1 MSKTIF
7 ITGTSSGIGK
17 ATAKLYASKGW
28 TVIATMR
35 KPENETELNQLENV
49 ILLPL
54 DVNNAKQ
61 IEETVRSVTQSYEID
76 VVFNNAGYSLMGP
89 LEGIS
94 DEQMEHQIQT
104 NLFGVVRV
112 TRAFIPYFR
121 AKKKGLFLSTGSLAG
136 LVAFPLGSMYDASK
150 FAINGFNESLA
161 YELAQFNIG
170 VKLILPGLTATDL
183 LDKSPY
189 VTYPGYEGL
198 SDWFEKAFVIE
209 NATKPTDIAEVVYE
223 AATDG
228 SSKLRYLCGTD
239 TMHVTKQIK
248 EFGAEA
254 FMENMHK
261 SLKDTHKS

>member
-1 MSKTIF
+1 MKTVF

-17 ATAKLYASKGW
+17 ATTKLFASQGW
-28 TVIATMR
+28 HVIATMR

-49 ILLPL
+49 TLLPL
-54 DVNNAKQ
+54 DVNDYEQ
-61 IEETVRSVTQSYEID
+61 INETVKSVTEKYDID

-89 LEGIS
+89 LEGFT
-94 DEQMEHQIQT
+94 DEQIVQQIQT
-104 NLFGVVRV
+104 NLFGVVRI
-112 TRAFIPYFR
+112 TKAFIPYFR
-121 AKKKGLFLSTGSLAG
+121 AKKRGLFLSTGSLAG

-209 NATKPTDIAEVVYE
+209 NATKSTDIAEVVYE

-228 SSKLRYLCGTD
+228 SSKLRYLCGAD
-239 TMHVTKQIK
+239 TMHVTGQIK
-248 EFGAEA
+248 EIGVEA
-254 FMENMHK
+254 FIENMHK
-261 SLKDTHKS
+261 SLKDTHNS